1 MVHKDQID
9 QTHSWVYGNNIT
21 ECVANGSTRSNF
33 TVPAYDSAE
42 QKALDTTLVTA
53 MERAKAAEEAVL
65 AHVFRCDVGSE
76 RYQEYGDKPDRMK
89 LAL

>member
-1 MVHKDQID
+1 MATTSPNVLRTVPRDRI
-9 QTHSWVYGNNIT
+9 SL
-21 ECVANGSTRSNF
+21 
-33 TVPAYDSAE
+33 VPAYDSAE